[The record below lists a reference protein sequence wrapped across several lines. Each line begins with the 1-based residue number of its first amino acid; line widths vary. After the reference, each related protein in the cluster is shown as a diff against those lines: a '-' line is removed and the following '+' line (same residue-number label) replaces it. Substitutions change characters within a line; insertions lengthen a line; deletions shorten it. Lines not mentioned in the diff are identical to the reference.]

1 VNWVTP
7 PRVDTPTA
15 ADSLGAG
22 AAAVRGG
29 WARPWLRA
37 CSSALS
43 AMSSP
48 AGGREV
54 AAEAVA
60 EAVGLGDEQPSKA
73 RSLAAFSFATNV
85 VLLLSALPGSEAAV
99 PVATGLAVPSKAP
112 ETAAGSAPVGAVAKV
127 VLDATVELESA
138 ASAAWWN
145 YTSRAAWR
153 QTPGYQ
159 WINTMESVLIAANV
173 RTGAVPP
180 APRSDGTWPA
190 KHKAQVV
197 GAKEGRSALD
207 YAPPRK
213 AQLVLLGDSI
223 TAALLDGDGRKALED
238 AAG

>member
-1 VNWVTP
+1 
-7 PRVDTPTA
+7 
-15 ADSLGAG
+15 
-22 AAAVRGG
+22 
-29 WARPWLRA
+29 
-37 CSSALS
+37 
-43 AMSSP
+43 MSSP